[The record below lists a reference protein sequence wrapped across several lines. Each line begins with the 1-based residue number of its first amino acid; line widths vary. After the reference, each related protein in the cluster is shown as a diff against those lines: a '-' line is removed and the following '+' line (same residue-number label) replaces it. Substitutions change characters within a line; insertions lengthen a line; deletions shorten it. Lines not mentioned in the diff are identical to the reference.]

1 MLENGKRVKI
11 GFSDLRMGCFVEG
24 TISKFLYPI
33 EISKSV
39 AFVKHREQII
49 EECLQLIEQIKSIKI
64 TDPSELLS
72 EAEEKIQMRKR
83 ILKKLLLLE
92 KMVQY

>member
-1 MLENGKRVKI
+1 MFATDRANQE
-11 GFSDLRMGCFVEG
+11 
-24 TISKFLYPI
+24 Y
-33 EISKSV
+33 
-39 AFVKHREQII
+39 
-49 EECLQLIEQIKSIKI
+49 KI